1 MTVLCLLLVLGWIV
15 TVHDAFAREQ
25 VAAVI
30 AGGVGGAAC
39 CYPLVHCLECL
50 LVVGGALL
58 LER

>member
-1 MTVLCLLLVLGWIV
+1 MMLLLLGWIV

-30 AGGVGGAAC
+30 AGVGAA

-50 LVVGGALL
+50 LVGV